1 MSEGPCGYTGPGAL
15 APRALSGA
23 AGVLPQQPPRGGLS
37 QGGAGAQEDGVE
49 HLSTGNQSHLI
60 KVIMY
65 FMIVLFEARG
75 EKCSLEPGGKN
86 VNWSPVDI
94 ILLSMGNPHVVITG
108 SVNMLVKVPR
118 LWV

>member
-65 FMIVLFEARG
+65 FMIVLFEAR
-75 EKCSLEPGGKN
+75 ERN
-86 VNWSPVDI
+86 VNWSP
-94 ILLSMGNPHVVITG
+94 GG
-108 SVNMLVKVPR
+108 KMLIGARGEKC
-118 LWV
+118 